1 MTPSMGRRGQRFSG
15 MDQQPALL
23 LIFIIALLTAMAGRL
38 AWLQLAHGS
47 ENRVLADENR
57 VRLVPRSPMR
67 GRLLDR
73 RGRLMAG
80 NRLTYNLYLLPK
92 ELNDA
97 RWQQLQPRL
106 ANLLQIPADRL
117 NHQRQS
123 GLNPDGYRIE
133 LIADLKPDQVLRL
146 KEQQVNLQG
155 LQVDQDYRRSYTYGA
170 LGAHVLGYTS
180 PITDAEYQYLEEKGY
195 RIQDRIGRIGI
206 EAVYENHLRGE
217 WGGQQLEVNA
227 AGEVQRVLGDKQ
239 AKAGKD
245 LTLTLDLDLQRA
257 ADEAL
262 GTVAKG
268 AIVALDPRTGAVRA
282 MASKPNYD
290 PNIFSRNINTAEWKF
305 LNRTEAPLLNRALQG
320 FPPASTFKIV
330 TTAAGIESGLMNAKS
345 TLPTFNSFCYAGMCY
360 GDHGSFGAIG
370 FPLALAVSSNSFYYQ
385 VGLKVGE
392 AELFKAARRFGYGSY
407 TGIELKTEE
416 SPGLLGDAAWK
427 KQVLKEAWTP
437 VDTITSAIGQGALQ
451 VTPLQMARL
460 YAAVAN
466 GGNLVTP
473 HLVEGKHVPKPQGM
487 GLKADT
493 IKMLHQ
499 GLRRA
504 VTEGTAKV
512 LADPNLPAVAGK
524 TGTGED
530 PPRPDHAWFGG
541 YAPAE
546 KPQLVI
552 VAFAE
557 NSGGYGGTV
566 SAPMVK
572 KLMEVFF
579 KKMPAQAAL
588 TNSGAK
594 PTTWP

>member
-1 MTPSMGRRGQRFSG
+1 MGRRGQRFSG

-23 LIFIIALLTAMAGRL
+23 LILIIALLAAMAGRL

-97 RWQQLQPRL
+97 RWRQLQPRL

-146 KEQQVNLQG
+146 KEQQANLQG

-180 PITDAEYQYLEEKGY
+180 PITDAEYQYLAEKGY

-245 LTLTLDLDLQRA
+245 LILTLDLDLQRA

-360 GDHGSFGAIG
+360 GDHGSFGTIG

-473 HLVEGKHVPKPQGM
+473 HLVEGKHVPKPHGM

-572 KLMEVFF
+572 KVMEVFF